1 MTVLSFLQGA
11 FLVALVATAAL
22 FAWWSAD
29 TDAF

>member
-1 MTVLSFLQGA
+1 MTFLSIAQSA
-11 FLVALVATAAL
+11 FLVALVAAALL